1 MKLIEFN
8 VVTFYSKRNCNT
20 SEEFLFRN
28 ELLWLLPP
36 IGGEATY
43 VYKMSEFNNSD
54 LDPILT
60 RCFPV
65 LLVVCF

>member
-1 MKLIEFN
+1 MKFIEFN
-8 VVTFYSKRNCNT
+8 VVTFIVNAIVIHLKNL
-20 SEEFLFRN
+20 FFRN

-60 RCFPV
+60 
-65 LLVVCF
+65 

>member
-1 MKLIEFN
+1 MKFIEFN
-8 VVTFYSKRNCNT
+8 VVTFIVNAIVIHLKNL
-20 SEEFLFRN
+20 FFRN
-28 ELLWLLPP
+28 ELLWLLSP

-60 RCFPV
+60 
-65 LLVVCF
+65 

>member
-1 MKLIEFN
+1 MKFIEFN
-8 VVTFYSKRNCNT
+8 VVTFIVNAIVIHLKN
-20 SEEFLFRN
+20 LFFRK

-60 RCFPV
+60 
-65 LLVVCF
+65 

>member
-1 MKLIEFN
+1 MKFIEFN
-8 VVTFYSKRNCNT
+8 VVTFIVNAIVIHLKNL
-20 SEEFLFRN
+20 FFRN

-36 IGGEATY
+36 IEGEATY

-60 RCFPV
+60 
-65 LLVVCF
+65 

>member
-1 MKLIEFN
+1 MKFIEFN
-8 VVTFYSKRNCNT
+8 VVTFIVNAIVIHLKN
-20 SEEFLFRN
+20 FFFRN

-60 RCFPV
+60 
-65 LLVVCF
+65 

>member
-1 MKLIEFN
+1 MKFIEFN
-8 VVTFYSKRNCNT
+8 VVTFIVNAIVIHLKNL
-20 SEEFLFRN
+20 FFRN

-43 VYKMSEFNNSD
+43 VYKMIEFNNSD

-60 RCFPV
+60 
-65 LLVVCF
+65 

>member
-1 MKLIEFN
+1 MKFIEFN
-8 VVTFYSKRNCNT
+8 VVTFIVNAIVIHLKNL
-20 SEEFLFRN
+20 FFRN

-54 LDPILT
+54 LDPI
-60 RCFPV
+60 
-65 LLVVCF
+65 

>member
-1 MKLIEFN
+1 MKFIEFN
-8 VVTFYSKRNCNT
+8 VVTFIVNAIVIHLKNL
-20 SEEFLFRN
+20 FFRN

-36 IGGEATY
+36 IGGEARY

-60 RCFPV
+60 
-65 LLVVCF
+65 

>member
-1 MKLIEFN
+1 MKFIEFN
-8 VVTFYSKRNCNT
+8 VVTFIVNAIVIHLKNL
-20 SEEFLFRN
+20 FFRN

-65 LLVVCF
+65 LLIVCF